1 MKYLKKLRTLFF
13 KGFSPIVATICIG
26 LLLFGIGYYFLAYR
40 VNMFPNLKF
49 GLPKVLKSGE
59 VTTTVIEIT
68 EDSNINEKTSPQVSN
83 IALDIDLVEG
93 QSSKVLG
100 TDMFI
105 KALNVDDLTGRGC
118 LGGPLGCADRVEV
131 EVSRYFIRQTFNL
144 LSPKQGG
151 VSQAGKDK
159 ATAFGYTFSLIRIND
174 KSVTIR
180 VEIIE

>member
-40 VNMFPNLKF
+40 ANMFPNLKF

-59 VTTTVIEIT
+59 ITTKVIEIT
-68 EDSNINEKTSPQVSN
+68 DDSNVYEKTEPPVTN

-100 TDMFI
+100 TDIFI
-105 KALNVDDLTGRGC
+105 KAITIEDLTGRGC
-118 LGGPLGCADRVEV
+118 MGGALGCADRVEL
-131 EVSRYFIRQTFNL
+131 EISRHFVRQTVNL
-144 LSPKQGG
+144 LSPKQAG
-151 VSQAGKDK
+151 VSQSGKDK
-159 ATAFGYTFSLIRIND
+159 ATAFGYTFSLLKINN
-174 KSVTIR
+174 KSTTIR
-180 VEIIE
+180 VEIVE